1 MILFVI
7 KPLLRTTIFIRPAN
21 KVTNLFVFLKTNYS
35 LLGWR
40 YSRDA
45 TTLPLKNSG
54 GELVLHM
61 GRQVM
66 ALEWLNLCKIRVRA
80 ASLFRYVPLVRL
92 GFG

>member
-45 TTLPLKNSG
+45 TTLPLKNSVRG
-54 GELVLHM
+54 TCFAYGEAGH
-61 GRQVM
+61 GIRM
-66 ALEWLNLCKIRVRA
+66 AK
-80 ASLFRYVPLVRL
+80 SLQDK
-92 GFG
+92 GESC